1 MVLASSLLLS
11 ASPFSGGDRGP
22 TPRIPEDF
30 PQGNEEKENTV
41 NPVIKQF
48 QFGQSTVTLETG
60 RIARQASGAVMVTID
75 DDVTVLV
82 TVVGA
87 KQADPGKGFFPLSV
101 HYQEKTYAAGRIPG
115 GFFKREGRPSEKETL
130 TSRLID
136 RPIRPLFPE
145 GFMNE
150 VQVICTVL
158 STSKKTDPDIASM
171 IGTSAALAVSGIPFN
186 GPIGAARVGYHEET
200 GYLLNPSY
208 EQLKASRLDMVV
220 AGTESAVLM
229 VESEAEELTED
240 QMLGAVLYAHEEFQ
254 AVIQAIKEFAAEAA
268 RPAWDWQS
276 PTENTA
282 LLDAIR
288 AEFGEAVSQAYTIT
302 LKQNR
307 YSRLDELREQ
317 AVAKLAGD
325 AEGQPSVGEVKE
337 AFGLIEYRTVREN
350 IVDGKPRI
358 DGRDTRTVRPLKIEV
373 GVLPK
378 THGSALFTRGETQA
392 LVVATLGTARDAQV
406 LDTLEGERKDSFML
420 HYNFPPF
427 SVGECGRMGSA
438 GRREIGHGRLARR
451 GVQAMLPKD
460 DTFPYTV
467 RVVSEITESNGS
479 SSMASVCGASLALM
493 DAGVPMKAPVAGI
506 AMGLVK
512 EGEKFAVLT
521 DILGDED
528 HLGDMDFKV
537 AGTAK
542 GVTALQMDIK
552 IQGITEEIMEIA
564 LNQALEARLHILEQ
578 MSQVIAQSRSE
589 LSVNA
594 PTMLAMKIDQDKIR
608 DVIGKGGATIRA
620 ICEET
625 KASIDIEDDGSI
637 KIFGETREA
646 AEAAKQRVLSIT
658 AEAEIGKIY
667 VGKVERIV
675 DFGAFVNILPGKDGL
690 VHISQ
695 ISDQRI
701 EKVTDV
707 LKEGQEVKVLV
718 LDVDNRGRIKLS
730 IKDVAA
736 AEASGV

>member
-1 MVLASSLLLS
+1 M
-11 ASPFSGGDRGP
+11 
-22 TPRIPEDF
+22 
-30 PQGNEEKENTV
+30 
-41 NPVIKQF
+41 NPVTKQF

-60 RIARQASGAVMVTID
+60 RIARQATGAVLVTM
-75 DDVTVLV
+75 DDVSVLV

-87 KQADPGKGFFPLSV
+87 KSPAEGRDFFPLSV

-150 VQVICTVL
+150 VQVVCTVV
-158 STSKKTDPDIASM
+158 STNKKSDPDIAAM
-171 IGTSAALAVSGIPFN
+171 IGTSAALAISGIPFA
-186 GPIGAARVGYHEET
+186 GPIGAARVGFHPEI
-200 GYLLNPSY
+200 GYILNPTY
-208 EQLKASRLDMVV
+208 EQLQSSSLDMVV
-220 AGTESAVLM
+220 AGTEDAVLM
-229 VESEAEELTED
+229 VESEADELTED
-240 QMLGAVLYAHEEFQ
+240 QMLGAVLFAHDEFQ
-254 AVIQAIKEFAAEAA
+254 AVIRAVKELAAEAGK
-268 RPAWDWQS
+268 PAWDWKA
-276 PTENTA
+276 PAENTV
-282 LLDAIR
+282 LVNAIK
-288 AEFGEAVSQAYTIT
+288 AELGEAISQAYTIT
-302 LKQNR
+302 IKQDRYNR
-307 YSRLDELREQ
+307 LGELRDQ
-317 AVAKLAGD
+317 AVALFAGEE
-325 AEGQPSVGEVKE
+325 EGKFPASEVKDV
-337 AFGLIEYRTVREN
+337 FGLLEYRTVREN
-350 IVDGKPRI
+350 IVNGKPRI
-358 DGRDTRTVRPLKIEV
+358 DGRDTRTVRPLRIEV
-373 GVLPK
+373 GVLGK

-392 LVVATLGTARDAQV
+392 LVVATLGTARDAQL
-406 LDTLEGERKDSFML
+406 LDTLEGERKDAFML

-427 SVGECGRMGSA
+427 SVGECGRMGSP

-451 GVQAMLPKD
+451 GVAAMLPTQD
-460 DTFPYTV
+460 EFPYTI

-493 DAGVPMKAPVAGI
+493 DAGVPVKAPVAGI

-537 AGTAK
+537 AGTDK

-552 IQGITEEIMEIA
+552 INGITEEIMEIA
-564 LNQALEARLHILEQ
+564 LGQALEARLNILGQ
-578 MSQVIAQSRSE
+578 MNQVIAKPRAE
-589 LSVNA
+589 LSENA
-594 PTMLAMKIDQDKIR
+594 PTMLQMKIDSDKIR
-608 DVIGKGGATIRA
+608 DVIGKGGATIRG

-625 KASIDIEDDGSI
+625 KASIDIEDDGSV
-637 KIFGETREA
+637 KIYGETKEA
-646 AEAAKQRVLSIT
+646 AEAAKLRVLAIT

-690 VHISQ
+690 V
-695 ISDQRI
+695 
-701 EKVTDV
+701 
-707 LKEGQEVKVLV
+707 